1 MSGFQFKQ
9 FYVAHQGAAM
19 KVGTDGILLG
29 SWAAISPNQRVLDI
43 GTGSGLISLMVKQR
57 EPSCMVTAIEVDGN
71 AVMQARDNV
80 ANSPWPDIDVNHT
93 DVQSYHCSESFDW
106 LISNPPFFQQSL
118 QGPNQARNTAR
129 HTDSL
134 SFSDLFEAFLRLG
147 NERAKMAL
155 ILPAQSLVEIKQLA
169 QHHQVYISRI
179 TYVKTT
185 HTKAAKR
192 VLFEITKTRDVCLEN
207 EIVIHQGDG
216 YHLDYIN
223 LCKDFYLKM

>member
-29 SWAAISPNQRVLDI
+29 AWAAISANQRVLDI

-57 EPSCMVTAIEVDGN
+57 EPSCMVKAIEVDGN

-80 ANSPWPDIDVNHT
+80 VNSPWPDIEVNHT

-118 QGPNQARNTAR
+118 
-129 HTDSL
+129 L
-134 SFSDLFEAFLRLG
+134 FFFS
-147 NERAKMAL
+147 
-155 ILPAQSLVEIKQLA
+155 
-169 QHHQVYISRI
+169 
-179 TYVKTT
+179 
-185 HTKAAKR
+185 
-192 VLFEITKTRDVCLEN
+192 
-207 EIVIHQGDG
+207 
-216 YHLDYIN
+216 N
-223 LCKDFYLKM
+223 LMNFA